1 MKNQKGIT
9 LIALVVTIVVLLI
22 LAGTSIAMLG
32 GDNGIITNAQDAAA
46 ANTEGEVIDKMNV
59 AYNTVKANIITKS
72 STIMNWD
79 ATKTEN
85 ELALA
90 KTIAGEILT
99 ATEAEKLTAENPLQ
113 GTGKNSGYTITYT
126 KTAEGVKGTVKIEYT
141 DATFNLDKKAEKPN
155 RHYPKI
161 TCTIEFSSDDATYTP
176 PTRHVNQ

>member
-32 GDNGIITNAQDAAA
+32 GDNGIITNAQEAAA

-79 ATKTEN
+79 ATTDDN

-99 ATEAEKLTAENPLQ
+99 ATEANNLKAGEELK
-113 GTGKNSGYTITYT
+113 GTEKNSGYTITYT
-126 KTAEGVKGTVKIEYT
+126 KTTEDKKGTVKIEYT
-141 DATFNLDKKAEKPN
+141 DATFNLEEGKTEN

>member
-79 ATKTEN
+79 ATNADN
-85 ELALA
+85 ELELA
-90 KTIAGEILT
+90 KTIAGEIVSKEKANTLT
-99 ATEAEKLTAENPLQ
+99 KEIKTISEN
-113 GTGKNSGYTITYT
+113 GYTVTYAPTNGVT
-126 KTAEGVKGTVKIEYT
+126 KGKVTIEYT
-141 DATFNLDKKAEKPN
+141 DATFNLDAEKTEN
-155 RHYPKI
+155 KHYPKI
-161 TCTIEFSSDDATYTP
+161 TCTIEFSSDDATYTA